1 LKSLRGEKMLWIK
14 NGIVVDPKNKI
25 NLEKMDIFVKN
36 GKIVP
41 ESEIKKGDCRVIDA
55 SGKLVVAGGVDMH
68 AHIAGGKINTG
79 RTMRPEEMR
88 VVRNIAGKF
97 RASVGRVLL
106 TAPAIGYEYAKM
118 GYTTS
123 FEAATPPVSSLH
135 THEELDSIPMIDKA
149 ALPVFGNWHLVFKC
163 IEEKNIEKLKALLA
177 WAIERS
183 KGFGVKVVN
192 PGGVEA
198 WMYGGNVKNLDDQV
212 PGFGVTP
219 REIIT
224 WLIRANEG
232 LGLPHS
238 VHLHCNNLGVPGNY
252 QTTIESIK
260 LAKGFKNE
268 KRQVLHVTHVQFNAY
283 SGSSWRDFGSGAAEI
298 AKVVNSMDNVTI
310 DMGQPIFGHA
320 TAMTGDAPFQFTL
333 HKLLGARWSNKDT
346 EVETGAGIVPIGYL
360 PNNPVHAVQWAI
372 GLELGLLTESDK
384 VALTTDYPNGGPFTE
399 YPYIMAMLMS
409 KKMREGELKKVHQ
422 YVQKATNL
430 PSIDVEK
437 TLYEVIHMTRSL
449 PARILG
455 LENKGHLGI
464 GADAD
469 IAIYNLNPLET
480 DFSNEFEKVYK
491 AFKVAEFTIKG
502 GEVIV
507 RNGELLKEVYGRTF
521 WVDARKKVDLE
532 VVMQDV
538 KNYFQYYSLQ
548 LSNYGVEERW
558 LKKPERLEVV

>member
-1 LKSLRGEKMLWIK
+1 MLWIK

-25 NLEKMDIFVKN
+25 NCEKMDIFVKN
-36 GKIVP
+36 GKIVS
-41 ESEIKKGDCRVIDA
+41 ENEIKKEDCKVIDA

-97 RASVGRVLL
+97 RATVGRVLL
-106 TAPAIGYEYAKM
+106 NAPAIGYEYAKM
-118 GYTTS
+118 GYTTA
-123 FEAATPPVSSLH
+123 FEAASPPVTSLH

-163 IEEKNIEKLKALLA
+163 IEEKSLEKLKALVA

-198 WMYGGNVKNLDDQV
+198 WMYGGNVKSLDDQV
-212 PGFGVTP
+212 PGFSVTP

-224 WLIRANEG
+224 WLIRANEE
-232 LGLPHS
+232 LKLPHS

-260 LAKGFKNE
+260 LAKGFSNE

-283 SGSSWRDFGSGAAEI
+283 SGSSWRDVGSGAAEI
-298 AKVVNSMDNVTI
+298 AKVVNSMENVTI
-310 DMGQPIFGHA
+310 DMGQAIFGHA

-333 HKLLGARWSNKDT
+333 HKLIGARWSNKDT
-346 EVETGAGIVPIGYL
+346 EVETGAGIVPIAYI
-360 PNNPVHAVQWAI
+360 PSNPVHAVQWAI
-372 GLELGLLTESDK
+372 GLELGLLTDSDK
-384 VALTTDYPNGGPFTE
+384 VVLTTDYPNGGPFTE
-399 YPYIMAMLMS
+399 YPYVMAMLMS
-409 KKMREGELKKVHQ
+409 RKMREEELKKVHQ
-422 YVQKATNL
+422 YVQKATTL

-437 TLYEVIHMTRSL
+437 SLYEVIHMTRSL
-449 PARILG
+449 PARVLG
-455 LENKGHLGI
+455 LENKGHLGV

-491 AFKVAEFTIKG
+491 ALKVSEFTIKG
-502 GEVIV
+502 GEIIAK
-507 RNGELLKEVYGRTF
+507 NGELVKEVYGRTF
-521 WVDARKKVDLE
+521 WVDARKNADLE
-532 VVMQDV
+532 IIKPDLQ
-538 KNYFQYYSLQ
+538 NYFQYYSIQ

-558 LKKPERLEVV
+558 LRKPERVVV

>member
-1 LKSLRGEKMLWIK
+1 MLWIK

-25 NLEKMDIFVKN
+25 NAEKMDIFVKN
-36 GKIVP
+36 GKIVA
-41 ESEIKKGDCRVIDA
+41 ESDLKKEDCKIIDA

-68 AHIAGGKINTG
+68 AHIAGSKINTG

-97 RASVGRVLL
+97 RATLGRVLL

-123 FEAATPPVSSLH
+123 FEAAQPPIGALH
-135 THEELDSIPMIDKA
+135 THEELDSIPMIDKG

-163 IEEKNIEKLKALLA
+163 IEEKNLEKLKALVA
-177 WAIERS
+177 WAMERT

-198 WMYGGNVKNLDDQV
+198 WMYGGNVKSLDDQV
-212 PGFGVTP
+212 PGFNVTP

-224 WLIRANEG
+224 WLIRANEE

-260 LAKGFKNE
+260 LANGFRNP

-283 SGSSWRDFGSGAAEI
+283 AGSSWRDAASGAAEI

-310 DMGQPIFGHA
+310 DMGAAIFGHA
-320 TAMTGDAPFQFTL
+320 TAMTGDAPFQFSL
-333 HKLLGARWSNKDT
+333 HKLIGARWSNKDT

-360 PNNPVHAVQWAI
+360 PSNPVHSLQWAI
-372 GLELGLLTESDK
+372 GLELGLLVDSNK
-384 VALTTDYPNGGPFTE
+384 VVLTTDYPNGGPFTE
-399 YPYIMAMLMS
+399 YPYVMAMLMS

-422 YVQKATNL
+422 YVQKTTTL
-430 PSIDVEK
+430 PSIDTEK

-449 PARILG
+449 PAKVLG
-455 LENKGHLGI
+455 LENKGHLGV

-491 AFKVAEFTIKG
+491 SFKTAEYTIKG
-502 GEVIV
+502 GEIITK
-507 RNGELLKEVYGRTF
+507 NGELVKEVFGKTF

-532 VVMQDV
+532 VIMPDI
-538 KNYFQYYSLQ
+538 KEYFNYYSVQ
-548 LSNYGVEERW
+548 LGNYGVEERW
-558 LKKPERLEVV
+558 LKNPSRLEVV